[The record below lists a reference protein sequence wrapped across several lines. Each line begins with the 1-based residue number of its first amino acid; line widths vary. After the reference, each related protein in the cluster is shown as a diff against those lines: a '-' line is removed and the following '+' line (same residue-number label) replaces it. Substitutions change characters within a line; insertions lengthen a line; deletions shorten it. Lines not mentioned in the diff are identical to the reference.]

1 MQALFSQLVAG
12 LSLGSILLLAAL
24 GLALTFG
31 QMGVINMAHGEFMMA
46 GAYTAFVAQGL
57 IADAGTSLLLAIP
70 LGFLVGGVMG
80 VVLEA
85 TLIRR
90 MYHRPLDT
98 LLVTWGVSLILQQA
112 ARDIFGAPNVDVRAP
127 TWLSGSV
134 NIGVTQVPAARLF
147 ILVLALTAVVG
158 LSTLLKMTPLGR
170 RIRGVVQN
178 RDLAETVGISTR
190 STDRL
195 TFFIGSGLAG
205 IAGVALTLLG
215 STGPTLGT
223 SYIVDA
229 FLVVVAGG
237 IGQIKG
243 AVIAAFGLGLL
254 QATFE
259 YSTTASID
267 LRFLIGPN
275 GAGKTTLVDAIT
287 GLAPATG
294 SVRFGRTELI
304 GKKVHRI
311 ARLGVGRTFQTASV
325 FEELTV
331 LQNLDIAAGTGRSAL
346 SLLRRRSS
354 VPPVVEQA
362 MDIVGLTAQRD
373 RPAGALAHGQKQWLE
388 IGMLLVQ
395 NARVLLLDEP
405 VAGMSADE
413 RVQTGELLRRIGAER
428 TVVVVEHDMDFMRS
442 FATSVTVLHAGKVL
456 SAGTVAQVQADPKV
470 QEVYLGRAE
479 VAQ

>member
-1 MQALFSQLVAG
+1 MQALFSQMVAG
-12 LSLGSILLLAAL
+12 LSLGSVLLLAAL

-31 QMGVINMAHGEFMMA
+31 QMGVINMAHGEFIMA
-46 GAYTAFVAQGL
+46 GAYTVFVVQGVL
-57 IADAGTSLLLAIP
+57 ADAGIALLVAIP
-70 LGFLVGGVMG
+70 IGFLVGGVMG
-80 VVLEA
+80 VILEA

-127 TWLSGSV
+127 SWLGGSV
-134 NIGVTQVPAARLF
+134 DLGITQVPAARLF
-147 ILVLALTAVVG
+147 ILALAAAAVVG
-158 LSTLLKMTPLGR
+158 LSLLLKTTPLGR

-237 IGQIKG
+237 IGQIRG

-259 YSTTASID
+259 YSTTASIAKV
-267 LRFLIGPN
+267 LVFVVIVVFLQIRPQG
-275 GAGKTTLVDAIT
+275 IF
-287 GLAPATG
+287 
-294 SVRFGRTELI
+294 SVRT
-304 GKKVHRI
+304 
-311 ARLGVGRTFQTASV
+311 
-325 FEELTV
+325 
-331 LQNLDIAAGTGRSAL
+331 RS
-346 SLLRRRSS
+346 
-354 VPPVVEQA
+354 
-362 MDIVGLTAQRD
+362 
-373 RPAGALAHGQKQWLE
+373 LA
-388 IGMLLVQ
+388 
-395 NARVLLLDEP
+395 
-405 VAGMSADE
+405 
-413 RVQTGELLRRIGAER
+413 
-428 TVVVVEHDMDFMRS
+428 
-442 FATSVTVLHAGKVL
+442 
-456 SAGTVAQVQADPKV
+456 
-470 QEVYLGRAE
+470 
-479 VAQ
+479 